1 MRGQNRRQKQSR
13 NPGQVSRSTPHSRAR
28 KLLLK
33 VYRSSSD
40 LDALLVDHFPD
51 VWKQVSS
58 GWMTDEKISLLFR
71 LHPLQG
77 ILESVRED
85 APDEVDLFIGKCSEQ
100 DLETLRAVPNPST
113 ESENPPSRRRDIG
126 LLALGALFWEK
137 IRGSLQDVY
146 VGIRLRMT
154 PTSVGI
160 LAAVAAF
167 LVAIAGYLTHRP
179 MTPTA
184 LIDLGAS
191 KDLLTSPTSLSNS
204 PNHSSGG
211 VAAQYQPGAP
221 HLALDSGALLDL
233 RDPELPDLSHGS
245 LRQRSKDEFNTTAK
259 SVQDLAEAR
268 EATSPA
274 PTEILPDL
282 ATEVPPDLMRTPGV
296 VACPESVTIEVQ
308 PGSEMI
314 VDEERGRH
322 SIIAAMIETAKADHI
337 VELRPKCEAQA
348 SSASS
353 SPIHFVSKM
362 KINSTVTNN
371 QKMCPPGS
379 SKNCYDLVSR
389 RVNCEFSFAINGF
402 TSGYSCPTGKY
413 FQPVKFEITYH
424 EPSNAQPPWNAARRG
439 DHAIEQCRTLAGAV
453 VQVAIC
459 KRR

>member
-1 MRGQNRRQKQSR
+1 M
-13 NPGQVSRSTPHSRAR
+13 
-28 KLLLK
+28 
-33 VYRSSSD
+33 YRSSSE

-51 VWKQVSS
+51 VSQQVSP
-58 GWMTDEKISLLFR
+58 GWTTDDKISLLFR
-71 LHPLQG
+71 RHPLEEV
-77 ILESVRED
+77 LASVRED
-85 APDEVDLFIGKCSEQ
+85 APDEVDLFIGKCSKQ
-100 DLETLRAVPNPST
+100 DLETLRDVPNPST

-137 IRGSLQDVY
+137 VRGFFQEVY
-146 VGIRLRMT
+146 VGIRLRLT
-154 PTSVGI
+154 PTGVGI

-167 LVAIAGYLTHRP
+167 LVALAGYLTQRP

-184 LIDLGAS
+184 LNDLGSSEDMRPLLTPSSNSPYPSSEFLALLELDPLLEDSLPAVIDLGA
-191 KDLLTSPTSLSNS
+191 
-204 PNHSSGG
+204 
-211 VAAQYQPGAP
+211 
-221 HLALDSGALLDL
+221 
-233 RDPELPDLSHGS
+233 PEWPDMSHGS
-245 LRQRSKDEFNTTAK
+245 RRTQPTDAFNPSAT
-259 SVQDLAEAR
+259 SVQDQAEATEPTR
-268 EATSPA
+268 PPRTATLPDFATEA
-274 PTEILPDL
+274 PTDL
-282 ATEVPPDLMRTPGV
+282 LRTPWV
-296 VACPESVTIEVQ
+296 VACPESLTIEVQ

-314 VDEERGRH
+314 IDEERGRH

-389 RVNCEFSFAINGF
+389 RVTCEFSFAINGF

-413 FQPVKFEITYH
+413 FQPVKFEINYH

-439 DHAIEQCRTLAGAV
+439 DYAIERCRTLAGAV
-453 VQVAIC
+453 VQVAVC

>member
-1 MRGQNRRQKQSR
+1 MRGQNRRKRQSK
-13 NPGQVSRSTPHSRAR
+13 NPEQVSRSTPHSRAR

-33 VYRSSSD
+33 VYRSSSE

-51 VWKQVSS
+51 VSQQVSP
-58 GWMTDEKISLLFR
+58 GWTTDDKISLLFR
-71 LHPLQG
+71 RHPLEEV
-77 ILESVRED
+77 LASVRED
-85 APDEVDLFIGKCSEQ
+85 APDEVDLFIGKCSKQ
-100 DLETLRAVPNPST
+100 DLETLRDVPNPST

-137 IRGSLQDVY
+137 VRGFFQEVY
-146 VGIRLRMT
+146 VGIRLRLT
-154 PTSVGI
+154 PTGVGI

-167 LVAIAGYLTHRP
+167 LVALAGYLTQRP

-184 LIDLGAS
+184 LNDLGSSEDMRPLLTPSSNSPYPSSEFLALLELDPLLEDSLPAVIDLGA
-191 KDLLTSPTSLSNS
+191 
-204 PNHSSGG
+204 
-211 VAAQYQPGAP
+211 
-221 HLALDSGALLDL
+221 
-233 RDPELPDLSHGS
+233 PEWPDMSHGS
-245 LRQRSKDEFNTTAK
+245 RRTKPTDAFNPSAT
-259 SVQDLAEAR
+259 SVQDQAEATEPTR
-268 EATSPA
+268 PPRTATLPDFATEA
-274 PTEILPDL
+274 PTDL
-282 ATEVPPDLMRTPGV
+282 LRTPWV
-296 VACPESVTIEVQ
+296 VACPESLTIEVQ

-314 VDEERGRH
+314 IDEERGRH
-322 SIIAAMIETAKADHI
+322 SIIAAMIETAKSDHI

-389 RVNCEFSFAINGF
+389 RVTCEFSFAINGF

-413 FQPVKFEITYH
+413 FQPVKFEINYH

-439 DHAIEQCRTLAGAV
+439 DYAIERCRTLAGAV
-453 VQVAIC
+453 VQVAVC